1 MSLFDSTKSDKKS
14 LNIIIVGGGNV
25 GSTITEQLSRE
36 GHHVTV
42 IDKDPN
48 IVKHIA
54 ETHDVMG
61 IAGNG
66 SSYGVQIEAG
76 IESAD
81 LFIAV
86 TDSDELNLLC
96 CTMAKK
102 VGNCASIARVRT
114 PDYIDE
120 LGYIREKLGLSMII
134 NPELEAAR
142 EIARLLRLPGAI
154 SINSFARSHAE
165 LVKFK
170 LADASPLCGKAIMQL
185 QDTLADI
192 LVCAVERDGDLHIPN
207 GSFIFAG
214 GDTVSFIAAPKNAQR
229 FFKRISIETRAV
241 SSAMI
246 VGGGRI
252 AYYLAKQLLDAGI
265 HVRIIEKN
273 PARCAELAGLL
284 DGALIFCGD
293 GTDEEFL
300 AESGFMQTEAF
311 VPLTNI
317 DEENILLT
325 LYAKSKTDAKVI
337 TKINRTNFHEVI
349 AGLEMDS
356 VVYPRYITT
365 ESIITYARARQ
376 NSIGSNIETLYHLF
390 DNRAEAIE
398 FRVASDSAVA
408 GRPIMELPLKKDLL
422 IACVY
427 RNGKVFIPSGHDRI
441 ECGDAVVV
449 MTKHGGFGDI
459 DDILV

>member
-1 MSLFDSTKSDKKS
+1 MFENNKSEKRF

-25 GSTITEQLSRE
+25 GATITEQLSRE
-36 GHHVTV
+36 GHHITV
-42 IDKDPN
+42 IDRDPA
-48 IVKHIA
+48 IVKHISA
-54 ETHDVMG
+54 TYDVLG
-61 IAGNG
+61 IVGNG
-66 SSYGVQIEAG
+66 SSYKVQIEAG
-76 IESAD
+76 IEAAD
-81 LFIAV
+81 LLIAV
-86 TDSDELNLLC
+86 TASDELNLLC

-114 PDYIDE
+114 PDYSDE
-120 LGYIREKLGLSMII
+120 LGYIRQKLGLSMII

-142 EIARLLRLPGAI
+142 EIARLLRLPGAL

-165 LVKFK
+165 LVKFR
-170 LADASPLCGKAIMQL
+170 LTADSPLVGHSIMQL
-185 QDTLADI
+185 SELLTNVLI
-192 LVCAVERDGDLHIPN
+192 CAVERESELHIPN
-207 GSFIFAG
+207 GSFGFAE
-214 GDTVSFIAAPKNAQR
+214 GDIVSFIAAPKNAQR
-229 FFKRISIETRAV
+229 FFKKINIETAAA
-241 SSAMI
+241 SDAMI
-246 VGGGRI
+246 VGGGKI
-252 AYYLAKQLLDAGI
+252 AFYLAKQLLDAGI
-265 HVRIIEKN
+265 HVRILEKDA
-273 PARCAELAGLL
+273 ARCAELAEKL

-293 GTDEEFL
+293 GTDERFL
-300 AESGFMQTEAF
+300 AESGFMQADAF

-376 NSIGSNIETLYHLF
+376 NSLGSNIETLYHLF

-398 FRVASDSAVA
+398 FRVAPDNAVV
-408 GRPIMELPLKKDLL
+408 GRPIMQLPLKRDLL
-422 IACVY
+422 LACVY
-427 RNGKVFIPSGHDRI
+427 RDGKVFIPSGHDELRG
-441 ECGDAVVV
+441 GDAVVV
-449 MTKHGGFGDI
+449 MTQHSGFRDI